1 MGLIYIPG
9 DANQVETQL
18 TSDLQMSED
27 FLNRLKEA
35 TSHLTTIVGGGKLD
49 GKAYKKGLGLMQDC
63 VLPTIQHTTSAIDGI
78 KQDLSSF
85 SRAKWGMPNEPLYE
99 DKLNAHIA
107 ELEAQKAAQAA
118 LSAVYQSHI
127 LSLIAGPVGAAVD
140 QAIHQFTDAKNQLN
154 SWGNSVEEEIHKT
167 KEKLSKLRQFNSQTN
182 HLFHD
187 SVSNLKVAMQGV
199 MVLNGSKINSDGSYS
214 LPKDK
219 KLNLDLK
226 KMGGEIKGAAG
237 GTLITLTVGGVKYKI
252 KASDLAKLKDIM
264 SKHKSGKF
272 IYKGVS
278 YFSKNGIKLKDFRGG
293 KKSDFQLVRSISK
306 RFGKTLD
313 KLQDVK
319 TLKKISS
326 KIPSYKHS
334 TISRDLA
341 NSKAIKKVN
350 KITGSGQTFKEAG
363 KIAKGFKVAGW
374 IGTALSVSG
383 DYSDLKS
390 KGFSNGESATLTATH
405 TAVSV
410 AGSAAGRAAGTY
422 IGGALGTLIPVPGV
436 GTAVGAVVGGIVG
449 SAIGGWLAGKAN
461 KQIDKSVKHNKKG
474 LFGWGL

>member
-1 MGLIYIPG
+1 
-9 DANQVETQL
+9 
-18 TSDLQMSED
+18 
-27 FLNRLKEA
+27 
-35 TSHLTTIVGGGKLD
+35 
-49 GKAYKKGLGLMQDC
+49 MQDC

-85 SRAKWGMPNEPLYE
+85 SRAKSGMPNEPLYE

-107 ELEAQKAAQAA
+107 ELEAQKAAQTA

-140 QAIHQFTDAKNQLN
+140 KAIHQFTDAKNQLS
-154 SWGNSVEEEIHKT
+154 SWGNSVEEEIRKT

-199 MVLNGSKINSDGSYS
+199 KTLNGSTVNSDGSYS
-214 LPKDK
+214 VSKSI
-219 KLNLDLK
+219 DLK
-226 KMGGEIKGAAG
+226 EFGKEIKGAAG

-278 YFSKNGIKLKDFRGG
+278 YFSKNGK
-293 KKSDFQLVRSISK
+293 
-306 RFGKTLD
+306 FGKALD
-313 KLQDVK
+313 KLQDAK

-350 KITGSGQTFKEAG
+350 KITGAGQTFKEAG

-390 KGFSNGESATLTATH
+390 KGFSNGESAALTATH

-474 LFGWGL
+474 LFGWGV